1 MQITRFRPVI
11 VSLFEQPGRGAPMN
25 LSQPTVKRWGNA
37 FSVVVGV
44 IVLVLFSVA
53 SVKVLSYLVKA
64 EDTVE
69 RYMSK
74 TCSQLEQSGREAKWE
89 YGEGCL
95 VNIDGR
101 WVPQRKVPK

>member
-1 MQITRFRPVI
+1 MN
-11 VSLFEQPGRGAPMN
+11 VSK
-25 LSQPTVKRWGNA
+25 PTVERWGNA
-37 FSVVVGV
+37 LSVVVSV
-44 IVLVLFSVA
+44 IVVVLFSVA

-74 TCSQLEQSGREAKWE
+74 NCSQLEQSGLEAKWE

-101 WVPQRKVPK
+101 WVSERKIPK

>member
-1 MQITRFRPVI
+1 
-11 VSLFEQPGRGAPMN
+11 MN
-25 LSQPTVKRWGNA
+25 ASKPTISRWGNA
-37 FSVVVGV
+37 FSAVVGV
-44 IVLVLFSVA
+44 VVVVLFLIA

-64 EDTVE
+64 EETVE

-101 WVPQRKVPK
+101 WVPERKVPK